1 MSTDSSYFFFS
12 FVCLPSAFTKTQGLL
27 EDEVS
32 ESDIAVSWIQVLYLL
47 RWLLPANRSYPT
59 SQVRGRSQEDPM
71 PEGRWPGGATP
82 RPRSWEA
89 AESARLR
96 QRRSSQEELPYVRGQ
111 GRRPGG
117 ANPRLS
123 SGGCAGAGGP
133 RGDIPRQGQEGR
145 Q

>member
-96 QRRSSQEELPYVRGQ
+96 QRRSSQEELPQPEARGGGQEELPHVRGQ
-111 GRRPGG
+111 GWWPRVPGCDSPGAAKRRYV
-117 ANPRLS
+117 
-123 SGGCAGAGGP
+123 
-133 RGDIPRQGQEGR
+133 
-145 Q
+145 